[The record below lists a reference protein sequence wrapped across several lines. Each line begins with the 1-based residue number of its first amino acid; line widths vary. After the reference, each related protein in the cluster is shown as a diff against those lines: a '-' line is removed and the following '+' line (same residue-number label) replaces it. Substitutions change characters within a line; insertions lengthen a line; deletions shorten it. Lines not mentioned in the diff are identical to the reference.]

1 VEEPFVG
8 RATELTALHRTYELA
23 QGGHGQLALIVGAS
37 GIGKTALTRHCLS
50 SWLAQTL
57 SVSGDPGETSLAG
70 GLLDQLAQSATG
82 PEAGQLAELLAA
94 GGVSPLS
101 AGSALLLVFQAMA
114 AVRPLVVVIDD
125 AQWVDEVSLRALS
138 FALRRL
144 RSDPV
149 LCIVLARPEDLDR
162 LPDGLLRV
170 VTDRGL
176 RLDLGG
182 LNPAEVAALAELV
195 GAGPLGHRAAQRL
208 REHAAGIPLHVKEL
222 LHDLPGDLLRTPGVT
237 LPAPRSLAALVLAR
251 LAACAPQTE
260 RLVVAAAILGPDCQ
274 LTDAA
279 RLAGLDDPLPALQ
292 EASQQRLL
300 LDSAA
305 ASGRRCAFPHAL
317 LRAAVYRDIGVSRRA
332 ALHRTAAGLT
342 SGSAAL
348 GHRAAGCRGD
358 DPILADDLDAQAA
371 TELAAGRQAEA
382 AEHLLTAVRV
392 DERGLRRDRR
402 LLTAVGMLID
412 LGDAAQAH
420 IYAEEVAAGPASAAR
435 SVTLA
440 RLAMLTGDYGP
451 AERWLNQAWAAAP
464 GSALPVPAQAREGA
478 AVAACELA
486 FMLLGQHR
494 SDDAAGWAQRA
505 ADTAATRLTR
515 ACSRAVRGGSLALA
529 GQAEQARVVLEAELA
544 RGEEGLGQTLIRA
557 SLGALLLDGDDLD
570 GAAAQ
575 LDAAAAGYSGLPVAY
590 LLEASLLRVSVDYRR
605 GEWDRAA
612 AEAERL
618 VILIDDL
625 DQGWLLARAHLAAVY
640 VAAGRGRWRDATD
653 HADAA
658 ARRLRAWPG
667 PGSLELVEAR
677 TAIAVARDDPAA
689 VLAAVHPI
697 SGNLR
702 LLARLEPTRLSFW
715 PVYAQALARVGQLA
729 ESDRVLSQFEELAKA
744 RGRRSAMAAAG
755 RARGYLDT
763 ARRRPEAAARAFAA
777 SIENLAGL
785 GMPRDE
791 ALTRFEY
798 GRFLRRTGQ
807 RRAAVRELSAAR
819 LAFAAL
825 GALPFLERCDDELG
839 SDTAELGLT
848 DRPLTSRQLAVARAV
863 ATGKSNRQVAG
874 QLYISVKT
882 VEFHINQILTRLGID
897 SRTEIASALDASR
910 ARAEANCAMSQV
922 S

>member
-1 VEEPFVG
+1 MSAAHEQGSTPTGVTTITQHEATQVARANATGLPPVVFVHGLWLLPSSWDRWAKVFEAAGFTALTPGWPDDPDSVEEGNVHPAVFAHKSIGQVADHFDEIIRGLTRKPAIIGHSFGGLLAQILAG
-8 RATELTALHRTYELA
+8 RGLASATVAIPELAALHRTFELA
-23 QGGHGQLALIVGAS
+23 RGGHGQLALIVGAS
-37 GIGKTALTRHCLS
+37 GIGKTALTRRCLS
-50 SWLAQTL
+50 TWLPQTV

-70 GLLDQLAQSATG
+70 GLLDQLAQSATV
-82 PEAGQLAELLAA
+82 PEAGQLAGLLAA

-149 LCIVLARPEDLDR
+149 LCIVLARPEDLGR

-182 LNPAEVAALAELV
+182 LNPAEVTALAELV

-222 LHDLPGDLLRTPGVT
+222 LQDLPGDLLRAPGVT

-251 LAACAPQTE
+251 LAACTPQTE

-279 RLAGLDDPLPALQ
+279 QLAGLDDPLPALQ

-300 LDSAA
+300 LDRAA
-305 ASGRRCAFPHAL
+305 AGGRQCAFPHAL

-358 DPILADDLDAQAA
+358 DPILADDLDTQAA
-371 TELAAGRQAEA
+371 TELAAGLQAEA

-392 DERGLRRDRR
+392 DERGPRRDGR

-412 LGDAAQAH
+412 LGDAAHAH
-420 IYAEEVAAGPASAAR
+420 IYAAEVAAGPASAAR

-451 AERWLNQAWAAAP
+451 AERWLMQAWAAAP
-464 GSALPVPAQAREGA
+464 GSALPVAAQARQGA
-478 AVAACELA
+478 AAAACELA

-505 ADTAATRLTR
+505 ADTGATRLTR

-529 GQAEQARVVLEAELA
+529 GQAQQARVVLETELA

-570 GAAAQ
+570 GATAQ
-575 LDAAAAGYSGLPVAY
+575 LDAA
-590 LLEASLLRVSVDYRR
+590 
-605 GEWDRAA
+605 
-612 AEAERL
+612 
-618 VILIDDL
+618 
-625 DQGWLLARAHLAAVY
+625 
-640 VAAGRGRWRDATD
+640 
-653 HADAA
+653 
-658 ARRLRAWPG
+658 
-667 PGSLELVEAR
+667 
-677 TAIAVARDDPAA
+677 
-689 VLAAVHPI
+689 
-697 SGNLR
+697 
-702 LLARLEPTRLSFW
+702 
-715 PVYAQALARVGQLA
+715 
-729 ESDRVLSQFEELAKA
+729 
-744 RGRRSAMAAAG
+744 
-755 RARGYLDT
+755 
-763 ARRRPEAAARAFAA
+763 
-777 SIENLAGL
+777 
-785 GMPRDE
+785 
-791 ALTRFEY
+791 
-798 GRFLRRTGQ
+798 
-807 RRAAVRELSAAR
+807 
-819 LAFAAL
+819 
-825 GALPFLERCDDELG
+825 
-839 SDTAELGLT
+839 
-848 DRPLTSRQLAVARAV
+848 
-863 ATGKSNRQVAG
+863 VAG
-874 QLYISVKT
+874 GTPACPL
-882 VEFHINQILTRLGID
+882 LTCLRPACCGSASTTAGERGIGPPP
-897 SRTEIASALDASR
+897 RPSAW
-910 ARAEANCAMSQV
+910 
-922 S
+922 